1 MTETPLTP
9 LTIPPFSDVYNIP
22 IPELWL
28 SALVQHAVIGGG
40 PAYVEKPIV
49 YEIVGD
55 GVNPVRNVPT
65 KQTRSTDQNW
75 LDWRTAFGLAFENI
89 GPHVKNRV
97 DQIAAAVE
105 DELWTRT
112 EADSA
117 RRRRRVRAAVPITPI
132 CAVLQ
137 NQIGVLGTTQYVDYG
152 KAVESLYQVGKFL
165 SDDKSDATANSKL
178 QIALSDVSNQD
189 ERLAALDAAF
199 LGSLCSALDLKLDS
213 VRYEKHIG
221 RLHLPGGLPSQLVNL
236 FDANQQK
243 VLHGLRRI
251 GENNSF
257 VWFYQSWN
265 KLTDPTWYHALPY
278 RRWIDWLVTSI
289 RLSIGTAYLARSQW
303 AISAAKYAL
312 RATREEDS
320 ALGTLINETF
330 VQQPLSWP
338 DRGGVSIRDRDVFPE
353 IRKLIRTGIS
363 IRQVL
368 ESDDFGQALGDDR
381 SVEGLRR
388 AIKAD
393 VGLAEQLEIALLTPK
408 VDLRH
413 KVVQPVY
420 NTVADALAD
429 KTSGDGSSESAD
441 YYALMKRI
449 EDSFVIDPSSEVMAL
464 IATLACEQPDG
475 FTSLGRVRR
484 EFQALGL
491 EPSQSELRF
500 LLERA
505 GLCRSEADA
514 SLQVTVSSAL
524 RTASQL

>member
-1 MTETPLTP
+1 MTDSSFTP
-9 LTIPPFSDVYNIP
+9 LTIPPFSDVYNIT

-28 SALVQHAVIGGG
+28 SALVQHAVIGSGS
-40 PAYVEKPIV
+40 AYADTPIV
-49 YEIVGD
+49 YEKVGE
-55 GVNPVRNVPT
+55 GVNSVRNVPT
-65 KQTRSTDQNW
+65 RQTRSTVESR
-75 LDWRTAFGLAFENI
+75 LDWNKAFGQAFAGI
-89 GPHVKNRV
+89 GPHVKNREE
-97 DQIAAAVE
+97 QIAAAVE

-112 EADSA
+112 EANSA

-137 NQIGVLGTTQYVDYG
+137 NQIGVLGSTQYVDYG
-152 KAVESLYQVGKFL
+152 KAVESLYQVGKFFVGDE
-165 SDDKSDATANSKL
+165 SVATAHSKL
-178 QIALSDVSNQD
+178 QVALADVSNQD
-189 ERLAALDAAF
+189 ARLAALDDAF
-199 LGSLCSALDLKLDS
+199 LWSLCSALDASLDS
-213 VRYEKHIG
+213 VRYEKQIG
-221 RLHLPGGLPSQLVNL
+221 RLHLPGGLPSELSNL
-236 FDANQQK
+236 FDANQK
-243 VLHGLRRI
+243 NVLKSLRSI

-265 KLTDPTWYHALPY
+265 KLTDPAWYRALPY

-303 AISAAKYAL
+303 VISAAKYSL
-312 RATREEDS
+312 RTSRDEGS
-320 ALGTLINETF
+320 ALGTLIDETF
-330 VQQPLSWP
+330 VQQPLTWP

-363 IRQVL
+363 IRQLL
-368 ESDDFGQALGDDR
+368 ESDEFQDALGDDR
-381 SVEGLRR
+381 SVEGLKRVVETN
-388 AIKAD
+388 D
-393 VGLAEQLEIALLTPK
+393 SLAEHLKRALLTPT

-420 NTVADALAD
+420 NTVADALVD
-429 KTSGDGSSESAD
+429 KTSGDDSSESAD
-441 YYALMKRI
+441 YYALMKKVN
-449 EDSFVIDPSSEVMAL
+449 DAFVIDPSSEVMAL
-464 IATLACEQPDG
+464 IATLACEQPEG
-475 FTSLGRVRR
+475 FTSLGSVRR

-491 EPSQSELRF
+491 EPSQNELRF